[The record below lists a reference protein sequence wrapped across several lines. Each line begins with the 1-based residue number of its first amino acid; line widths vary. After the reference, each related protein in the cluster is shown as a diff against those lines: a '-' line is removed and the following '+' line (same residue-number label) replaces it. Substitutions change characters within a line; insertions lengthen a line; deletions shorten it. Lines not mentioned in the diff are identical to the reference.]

1 MLYIYKTSQLLQLCK
16 GHRTRPFIYQR
27 DSQYI
32 GVVTSNFIVN
42 CLLLISSAVI
52 HELFN
57 PDKREN
63 NSSPRAH
70 VIKDKAS
77 CNRLTKSII
86 ELVAV
91 IMLLLTASI
100 TDPVEFNSTTRV
112 TVEMSVSQNLI
123 LCRTIL
129 LW

>member
-1 MLYIYKTSQLLQLCK
+1 M
-16 GHRTRPFIYQR
+16 PFVYQR
-27 DSQYI
+27 DSHYI

-42 CLLLISSAVI
+42 CLLLISLAVI

-57 PDKREN
+57 PDRREN
-63 NSSPRAH
+63 NSSPTAH

-91 IMLLLTASI
+91 MMLLLTASI